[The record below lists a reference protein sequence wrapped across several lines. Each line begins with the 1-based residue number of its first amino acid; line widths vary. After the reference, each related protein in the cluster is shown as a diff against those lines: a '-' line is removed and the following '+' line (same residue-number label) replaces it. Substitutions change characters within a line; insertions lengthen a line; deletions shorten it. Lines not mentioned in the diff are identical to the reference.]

1 MPQRTTRR
9 KHTWSS
15 SQRPHEDRPDRS
27 RRKEYVSKDVGIE
40 KKLFRSQDGQE
51 EGRRWQDS
59 VRSPS
64 FRPVGHTRV
73 HHHAVLHGEEA
84 AEVRRDAGDGSV
96 RLVEREVPH
105 EVDENYF
112 SRKQFLE

>member
-1 MPQRTTRR
+1 
-9 KHTWSS
+9 
-15 SQRPHEDRPDRS
+15 
-27 RRKEYVSKDVGIE
+27 
-40 KKLFRSQDGQE
+40 
-51 EGRRWQDS
+51 
-59 VRSPS
+59 
-64 FRPVGHTRV
+64 V